1 MFRVSAILSTQVTV
15 RYPLKKKKKEN
26 NKKIENQITLKEKIN
41 VIKIVFRLV
50 IININITRKM

>member
-15 RYPLKKKKKEN
+15 RYPQKKKKKEN